1 VPDIS
6 AGVFLHINKEQTTET
21 SIWEQSNRQYDGHPT
36 ALLSNR
42 AIENIHKA
50 TKRTIA
56 TLPPLPTRP
65 VIYHRPVMMGIITM
79 VPKKT
84 MTFISIIT
92 AQGETTAVVVGENT
106 EEQVY

>member
-1 VPDIS
+1 
-6 AGVFLHINKEQTTET
+6 
-21 SIWEQSNRQYDGHPT
+21 
-36 ALLSNR
+36 
-42 AIENIHKA
+42 
-50 TKRTIA
+50 
-56 TLPPLPTRP
+56 
-65 VIYHRPVMMGIITM
+65 MMGISTM